1 LVLDAPDVISFN
13 FPIGASTMNFPSI
26 FKKALIGASFFAVAA
41 GAQAASYGVFN
52 SQGGWLSS
60 VQAMGP
66 TTFGTGTFACGV
78 PGQPPGA
85 SCGTVVLN
93 GLPGVSFATGGPAS
107 STSFDGGLLNN
118 LAAGDYLEWT
128 FATGQNGWGGTFQMA
143 ANNGLAFQVLDLAEG
158 NENLG
163 WVDVTVVGS
172 GQSLNGFL
180 GFSSTERFGGVRVF
194 ASPGASSYRMTD
206 VSIARA
212 AVVPEPGSL
221 ALLALGGLA
230 LGLVRR
236 QRNA

>member
-1 LVLDAPDVISFN
+1 MYYIRSMAFAGTDLFVGVDVGGVYRSTDD
-13 FPIGASTMNFPSI
+13 GAT
-26 FKKALIGASFFAVAA
+26 
-41 GAQAASYGVFN
+41 
-52 SQGGWLSS
+52 W
-60 VQAMGP
+60 
-66 TTFGTGTFACGV
+66 
-78 PGQPPGA
+78 
-85 SCGTVVLN
+85 
-93 GLPGVSFATGGPAS
+93 
-107 STSFDGGLLNN
+107 
-118 LAAGDYLEWT
+118 E
-128 FATGQNGWGGTFQMA
+128 A